1 MFPFDLKLD
10 KLITRKTLSRHHLHR
25 QLHLFS
31 IYRLK
36 ELRDLEQATI
46 KSFGILGESLMKIAS
61 TKAAYWIQ
69 KHESLKCKGYRFN
82 RKG

>member
-1 MFPFDLKLD
+1 M
-10 KLITRKTLSRHHLHR
+10 KTLSRHHWHR

-31 IYRLK
+31 LYGLK
-36 ELRDLEQATI
+36 ELRNLEQATI
-46 KSFGILGESLMKIAS
+46 KSFGILGESLMEIAS

-69 KHESLKCKGYRFN
+69 KHESLKCKGYHFS